1 MKISICTVAPETFE
15 GFLQGKVLQRAVRNG
30 TLSLELID
38 IRTFAGGSFRHLDD
52 NTFGGGTGQVLR
64 VDPVV
69 KAIEAAKGDNTE
81 AYVAALTPRG
91 QVFSQ
96 KMARDLAELSHL
108 VLVCGHYEGFDER
121 IYHHVDGM
129 ISIGDFVLTGGE
141 LASQVIT
148 DAVVRLLPGVLKDE
162 ATQDE
167 SFETGLLEYPQYT
180 QPADYHGDKV
190 PEVLLSG
197 RKIPAGPLGVRPEG
211 MMKRQYQI
219 ERVLTKLQIRP
230 AAMAAKSSLS
240 LAQWR
245 NSVVFTRDR
254 SSS

>member
-15 GFLQGKVLQRAVRNG
+15 GFMKGKVLQRAIQKG
-30 TLSLELID
+30 ALLLELID

-69 KAIEAAKGDNTE
+69 KAIAAAKGDDGD

-91 QVFSQ
+91 KVFSQ
-96 KMARDLAELSHL
+96 KTARELAKIDHL
-108 VLVCGHYEGFDER
+108 VLVCGHFEGFDER

-141 LASQVIT
+141 LASEVIT

-162 ATQDE
+162 ATKDE

-180 QPADYHGDKV
+180 QPADYHGDRV

-197 RKIPAGPLGVRPEG
+197 NHAVIEAWRKEQARLVTEKFRPD
-211 MMKRQYQI
+211 
-219 ERVLTKLQIRP
+219 LL
-230 AAMAAKSSLS
+230 KS
-240 LAQWR
+240 
-245 NSVVFTRDR
+245 DR
-254 SSS
+254 KNE

>member
-30 TLSLELID
+30 ALSLELID

-69 KAIEAAKGDNTE
+69 KAIEAAKGGDPD

-96 KMARDLAELSHL
+96 KMARNLAELSHL

-141 LASQVIT
+141 LASQVVT
-148 DAVVRLLPGVLKDE
+148 DAVARLLPGVLKDE

-197 RKIPAGPLGVRPEG
+197 NHAAIKAWRREQARLVTEKFRPDLLESDRKNE
-211 MMKRQYQI
+211 
-219 ERVLTKLQIRP
+219 
-230 AAMAAKSSLS
+230 
-240 LAQWR
+240 
-245 NSVVFTRDR
+245 
-254 SSS
+254 

>member
-15 GFLQGKVLQRAVRNG
+15 GFLRGKVLQRAIRNG
-30 TLSLELID
+30 AVEVELVD
-38 IRTFAGGSFRHLDD
+38 IRDFAGGSFRHLDD

-69 KAIEAAKGDNTE
+69 KAIEAAKAGDKN
-81 AYVAALTPRG
+81 AYVVALTPRG
-91 QVFSQ
+91 KPFSQ
-96 KMARDLAELSHL
+96 QMARSLSGISHL

-141 LASQVIT
+141 LASEVIT

-162 ATQDE
+162 ATRDE

-197 RKIPAGPLGVRPEG
+197 NHAAIEAWRHEMAVKITEKYRPDLLDPAGKES
-211 MMKRQYQI
+211 K
-219 ERVLTKLQIRP
+219 
-230 AAMAAKSSLS
+230 
-240 LAQWR
+240 
-245 NSVVFTRDR
+245 
-254 SSS
+254 